1 MVVLQ
6 VKRGDETL
14 FLFETSVNEKSDT
27 VLRDLV
33 AIYNGQLKVQ
43 RVCMEIE
50 ELAEHGT
57 MLPSEMV
64 GLNDDQIEELK
75 LKDVWA
81 DKCIPSGG
89 FSFNKDPLSRRNGQQ
104 PTEAMRKVLANA
116 MTDAKA
122 MIDRKLAKSSK
133 ALTLKIVEEAMNLLR
148 GAVTIVYPMQLP
160 PHDTIRM
167 EFANMEDLS
176 GTQASKEVIEP
187 SKAQLWFAGKQIL
200 MGKILKDYLGGNDKT
215 KVVVKINQL
224 GDGPPARE
232 AVISEHIRRQMMA
245 DAFRRQE
252 ELKKLEQDD
261 DDEYLNSSWADS
273 GSLKRQAHGL
283 ENVRFRFGK

>member
-1 MVVLQ
+1 MVLLQ
-6 VKRGDETL
+6 VKRGDVTL
-14 FLFETSVNEKSDT
+14 FLYETSINEQTDA
-27 VLRDLV
+27 VIRELV
-33 AIYNGQLKVQ
+33 AIHNGQQKVQ

-57 MLPSEMV
+57 MLPSEMM
-64 GLNDDQIEELK
+64 GLNEDQIEELK

-89 FSFNKDPLSRRNGQQ
+89 FTFNKDPLLRRNGQQ
-104 PTEAMRKVLANA
+104 PSEAMQKVLAGA
-116 MTDAKA
+116 ITDAKA
-122 MIDRKLAKSSK
+122 MIDRKLSK
-133 ALTLKIVEEAMNLLR
+133 AAKYLTLKIIEEAINLLR

-167 EFANMEDLS
+167 EFTNTEDLT

-187 SKAQLWFAGKQIL
+187 SKAQLWFAGRQIL
-200 MGKILKDYLGGNDKT
+200 TGKLLKDYVGNNDKT
-215 KVVVKINQL
+215 KILVKLNQL
-224 GDGPPARE
+224 GEGPPARE
-232 AVISEHIRRQMMA
+232 AVISDAIRQQMMA

>member
-1 MVVLQ
+1 MVLLQ

-14 FLFETSVNEKSDT
+14 FLFETSINEQTD
-27 VLRDLV
+27 VVIRDLV
-33 AIYNGQLKVQ
+33 AIHNGQLKIQ

-57 MLPSEMV
+57 MLPSEMM
-64 GLNDDQIEELK
+64 GLNEDQIEELK
-75 LKDVWA
+75 LKDAWA

-89 FSFNKDPLSRRNGQQ
+89 FTFNKDPLLRRNGQQ
-104 PTEAMRKVLANA
+104 PSEAMQKVLAGA
-116 MTDAKA
+116 ITDAKA

-133 ALTLKIVEEAMNLLR
+133 YLTLKTIEEAINLLR

-167 EFANMEDLS
+167 EFTNTEDLT

-187 SKAQLWFAGKQIL
+187 SKAQLWFAGRQIL
-200 MGKILKDYLGGNDKT
+200 TGKLLKDYLGNNDKT
-215 KVVVKINQL
+215 KILVKLNKL
-224 GDGPPARE
+224 GEGPPARE
-232 AVISEHIRRQMMA
+232 PVISEPIRRQMMA
-245 DAFRRQE
+245 EAFRRQE